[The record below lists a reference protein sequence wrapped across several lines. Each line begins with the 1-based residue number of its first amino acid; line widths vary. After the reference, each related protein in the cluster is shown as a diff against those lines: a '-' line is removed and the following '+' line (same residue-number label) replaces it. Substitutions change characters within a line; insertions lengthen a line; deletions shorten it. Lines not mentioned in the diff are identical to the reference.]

1 MGKHESHFAES
12 LGRAHGALLKDLWA
26 LQEAACFASNGN
38 LVLLRSRLETAHKH
52 ILEHFRFE
60 EQDGYMDT
68 VRNHEPRL
76 GHSID
81 ELAKEHGQLMNEM
94 DALLTEAAAA
104 SCINEPLRT
113 KVSEWINHV
122 RQHETRENQLVQDA
136 FNLDI
141 GLED

>member
-1 MGKHESHFAES
+1 MRKHESHFAES
-12 LGRAHGALLKDLWA
+12 LGRAHGALLKDLRA
-26 LQEAACFASNGN
+26 LQEAACSASNRN
-38 LVLLRSRLETAHKH
+38 PELLRSRLEATRRH
-52 ILEHFRFE
+52 IVEHFRFE

-68 VRNHEPRL
+68 VRHREPRL

-81 ELAKEHGQLMNEM
+81 ELAKEHGQLLNEM
-94 DALLTEAAAA
+94 DVLLTEVAVA
-104 SCINEPLRT
+104 STINESLSM

-122 RQHETRENQLVQDA
+122 RQHETRENHLVQDA